1 MSITRRG
8 FIKTFAVFGASSLAI
23 ASGFALVA
31 CDGDGNQGPGTGA
44 DGANGADGGGGNS
57 GGATTAE
64 QFPLGKTQIQ
74 ALSGAVCGAPA
85 YVAKDQGFWEEAGI
99 DVELVSGT
107 FAQQQS
113 GLQSG
118 QFYATNGDFQFFPA
132 INEGL
137 DIKILVGLHQGCIKL
152 LVPADSPI
160 TSVADLRGKTI
171 GVDEIGGTPWAVTS
185 LALGEVGIDPS
196 AEGGEVT
203 WAPYD
208 LSVLEEVAGR
218 GEVDAFAAWDP
229 FGVTAERNGFRVL
242 VDIAK
247 TEPFKGKYCCFL
259 YASSEAIEK
268 NREQVKAV
276 YQGWVKGAEWIAG
289 NVTDAAKLI
298 TDGSKHEAY
307 VASEDLGLVEELLSS
322 YSYDHSHGKAEFT
335 TTKENVQYFAEKLK
349 GTGYLPADFDAA
361 AFVEKVVFDPTTL

>member
-1 MSITRRG
+1 MELTRRNFVKLIG
-8 FIKTFAVFGASSLAI
+8 GSSLI
-23 ASGFALVA
+23 ILGGSALAA
-31 CDGDGNQGPGTGA
+31 CAKESPAGEAGTEGATGA
-44 DGANGADGGGGNS
+44 DGAGADAAAAGG
-57 GGATTAE
+57 E
-64 QFPLGKTQIQ
+64 FPLGSTQIQ
-74 ALSGAVCGAPA
+74 ALGGGVCGAPA
-85 YVAKDQGFWEEAGI
+85 YIAKDKGFWAEEGI

-118 QFYATNGDFQFFPA
+118 QFFATNGDFQFFPA

-152 LVPADSPI
+152 LVPSDSPI
-160 TSVADLRGKTI
+160 TSVADLKGKII

-185 LALGEVGIDPS
+185 VALSEVGIDPS

-242 VDIAK
+242 VDIAE

-259 YASSEAIEK
+259 YASTDAIE
-268 NREQVKAV
+268 NSRDQVRAI
-276 YQGWVKGAEWIAG
+276 YQGWVKGAEWIAE
-289 NVTDAAKLI
+289 NPAEAAKII
-298 TDGSKHEAY
+298 TDGSEHEAY
-307 VASEDLGLVEELLSS
+307 VASEDVALIEELLSS
-322 YSYDHSHGKAEFT
+322 YHYDHTHGSSEFE

-349 GTGYLPADFDAA
+349 GTGYLPADFDEV
-361 AFVEKVVFDPTTL
+361 AFVDQVIFDPSTL